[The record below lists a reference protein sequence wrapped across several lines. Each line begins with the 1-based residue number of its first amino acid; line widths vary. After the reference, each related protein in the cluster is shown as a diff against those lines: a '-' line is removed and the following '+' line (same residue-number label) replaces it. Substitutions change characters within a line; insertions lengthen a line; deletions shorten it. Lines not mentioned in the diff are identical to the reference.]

1 LGGILAD
8 SMGLGKSLSSLA
20 LITSTIGQANSF
32 AQAGYGSIDFPK
44 RLAKTTLLITP
55 TSSTYLGTAV

>member
-1 LGGILAD
+1 
-8 SMGLGKSLSSLA
+8 MGLGKSLSSLA
-20 LITSTIGQANSF
+20 LITNTIGQANSF

-55 TSSTYLGTAV
+55 TSSAYLGTAV